1 MWSPWGQSTLKSS
14 LAHIPTYLLSP
25 HHGIAWLATPTALGL
40 ACVSLSASVL
50 ASHWSPQPNWL
61 LVIWFILLFRS
72 ENFSSESSIKPVG
85 SSKEKSSC
93 VCFVLLINQFSYRKT
108 IIVSAWSI
116 DVRTKWSVRKSR
128 VDPPGQER
136 HKSWTAAVQ
145 HLFDRGLLLSSR
157 YVLYMYDPVL
167 PMVQMVREISVPY
180 INVYYAKSCMV
191 IIMLIIWNLNR
202 K

>member
-1 MWSPWGQSTLKSS
+1 MALTP
-14 LAHIPTYLLSP
+14 HTYLFIVSTSRYRLISNTHRAWSGLCVP
-25 HHGIAWLATPTALGL
+25 LRICPRLTLISSTKLTVRGICLR
-40 ACVSLSASVL
+40 
-50 ASHWSPQPNWL
+50 